1 MIIDPFE
8 RVQIGRTGVYVSRLG
23 LGGAP
28 VGGHQSADPLYRVA
42 SYPEGVAIARRAY
55 ELGMRYFD
63 TAPFYGIGRSEV
75 RYGAALGGLP
85 RRNFVISTKVARVL
99 DLEDSNEL
107 ALIGPDGLPSL
118 LPRFDLSR
126 DGILRSHRESLRRL
140 VTDYVDILFLH
151 DTRAGEME
159 EEAVKT
165 ALPALVEMRRQ
176 GTVRAIG
183 VGTSDLVV
191 LDRYVRE
198 FSLDVVLLPNH
209 YTLLTHTALD
219 GFLPLCEAQRVSVVI
234 GTPYNSGILASDLS
248 SPVLFNYQRAAPD
261 VQARARAL
269 AAVCN
274 RHGVELKAAA
284 LQFVLAHPAVVSTIP
299 GPSAVEQL
307 EENVAMV
314 GAEIPHALWDEMK
327 AEGLLPEHAPVP

>member
-1 MIIDPFE
+1 MDPFE
-8 RVQIGRTGVYVSRLG
+8 RVPIGRTGVFVSRLG

-28 VGGHQSADPLYRVA
+28 VGGHQSADPLYTVA
-42 SYPEGVAIARRAY
+42 TYEEGVALTRRAY

-85 RRNFVISTKVARVL
+85 RRNFVISTKAARVL
-99 DLEDSNEL
+99 DLQAPNEL
-107 ALIGPDGLPSL
+107 ALIGPDGLPGL
-118 LPRFDLSR
+118 LPRFDMTR
-126 DGILRSHRESLRRL
+126 DGILRSHEESLRRL
-140 VTDYVDILFLH
+140 LTDYVDILFLH

-159 EEAVKT
+159 EQAVET
-165 ALPALVEMRRQ
+165 ALPALVELREQ

-219 GFLPLCEAQRVSVVI
+219 GFLPLCQSRGVCLVI

-248 SPVLFNYQRAAPD
+248 GPALFNYERAAPELMD
-261 VQARARAL
+261 RARAL
-269 AAVCN
+269 QETCRRHAVD
-274 RHGVELKAAA
+274 LKAAA

-299 GPSAVEQL
+299 GPSSVEQL
-307 EENVAMV
+307 EENIALTRA
-314 GAEIPHALWDEMK
+314 GIPAALWDDLRGQ
-327 AEGLLPEHAPVP
+327 GLIPSQAPTP